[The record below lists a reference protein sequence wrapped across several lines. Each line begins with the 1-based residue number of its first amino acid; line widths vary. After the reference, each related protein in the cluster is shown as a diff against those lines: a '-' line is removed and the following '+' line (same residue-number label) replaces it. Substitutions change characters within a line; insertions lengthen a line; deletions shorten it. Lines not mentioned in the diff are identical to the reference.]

1 MARPAASAMVHRLAA
16 HGGWMSR
23 AELTH
28 GLDWAESLLDDE
40 LADLVTEGTVRFNE
54 RMREYCLG
62 GTPWARRAMQRL
74 VERGLNRYALVGQ
87 SRNPPG
93 THIGLAQRVTA
104 ADGAQQLVMA
114 EIEMPPQPVA
124 QMLELTVAMQAW
136 LG

>member
-1 MARPAASAMVHRLAA
+1 MARPAATAMVQRLAA

-28 GLDWAESLLDDE
+28 GLGWAECLLDDE
-40 LADLVTEGTVRFNE
+40 LADLVAEGTVRFNE
-54 RMREYCLG
+54 RTREYCLG

-74 VERGLNRYALVGQ
+74 VERGLNKCALVGQ

-93 THIGLAQRVTA
+93 THIGLAQRVATA
-104 ADGAQQLVMA
+104 GGTETLVMA
-114 EIEMPPQPVA
+114 EIEMPPQPPA
-124 QMLELTVAMQAW
+124 QMLELTVRMQAW

>member
-1 MARPAASAMVHRLAA
+1 MGRPAAHAMVLRLAK

-28 GLDWAESLLDDE
+28 GLGWSEGLLDDE

-74 VERGLNRYALVGQ
+74 LERDLQRCALVGHT
-87 SRNPPG
+87 RNPAG
-93 THIGLAQRVTA
+93 VHVGLAQRVPA
-104 ADGAQQLVMA
+104 ADGAERLVMA
-114 EIEMPPQPVA
+114 EIDMPPQPLA
-124 QMLELTVAMQAW
+124 QMLDLAAHVNTW

>member
-1 MARPAASAMVHRLAA
+1 MARPAANAMVQRLAA

-28 GLDWAESLLDDE
+28 GLGWSEGLLDDE

-54 RMREYCLG
+54 RMREYRLG

-74 VERGLNRYALVGQ
+74 IERGLNKYALVGH

-93 THIGLAQRVTA
+93 THIGLAQRVRDA
-104 ADGAQQLVMA
+104 HGAETLVMA
-114 EIEMPPQPVA
+114 EIAMPPQPVD
-124 QMLELTVAMQAW
+124 QMLQMTAVMNTW

>member
-1 MARPAASAMVHRLAA
+1 MARPAANAMVHRLAA

-23 AELTH
+23 RELTH
-28 GLDWAESLLDDE
+28 GLGWAESLLDDE

-74 VERGLNRYALVGQ
+74 VERGLNKYALVGN

-93 THIGLAQRVTA
+93 THIGLAQRVATP
-104 ADGAQQLVMA
+104 DGTETLVMA
-114 EIEMPPQPVA
+114 EIEMPPQPPA
-124 QMLELTVAMQAW
+124 QMLELTVHMQAW